1 MLNNRLA
8 LLLAF
13 LGALVLGVS
22 GRQDAGCRPLGTYLW
37 PDVSATVSEYCR
49 HDSNNDTS
57 WFGRFFGISEVDHK
71 KICVM
76 KCRNDQIVLGREQYD
91 KFDLKCVNGSY
102 KLRTPGGGFIWKP
115 LNHTQELYTIRC
127 GFVSVKTP
135 VIDHPVA
142 TKTNECP
149 PLSEYLKSYVTV
161 TVSDICHNGTGELE
175 MVPDARICGLKCR
188 KSDGLVVLGTNMY
201 KSVDLR
207 CVKGSYQV
215 KLPGKKGY
223 KKLNRLQKLDTI
235 RCENDD
241 VSRWF
246 FKDFWGTS
254 HGNLN

>member
-22 GRQDAGCRPLGTYLW
+22 GRQDASDPDHQFVSWKRPRINR
-37 PDVSATVSEYCR
+37 P
-49 HDSNNDTS
+49 
-57 WFGRFFGISEVDHK
+57 K
-71 KICVM
+71 
-76 KCRNDQIVLGREQYD
+76 RNT
-91 KFDLKCVNGSY
+91 N
-102 KLRTPGGGFIWKP
+102 P
-115 LNHTQELYTIRC
+115 N